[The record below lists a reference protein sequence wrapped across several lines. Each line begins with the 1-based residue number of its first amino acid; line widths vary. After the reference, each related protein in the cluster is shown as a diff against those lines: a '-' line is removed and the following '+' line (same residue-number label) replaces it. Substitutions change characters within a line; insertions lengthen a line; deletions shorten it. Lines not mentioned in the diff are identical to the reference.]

1 MAVTS
6 PGRDQAS
13 RRKLVSQIVD
23 TDIHHGFE
31 EAQEILDY
39 VPSEYRERTS
49 WYGLPVD
56 FNPVQN
62 NGGMRG
68 GRSDL
73 AFDYP
78 EIPVSTRESSLLR
91 CRETL
96 LDRYDI
102 DLGILTGGQMYG
114 QTGAMDSQYASIMAR
129 AFNDWTLKRWLD
141 EDDRL
146 RYAMAVIP
154 LDPQG
159 AVAEIERLAGDPRVV
174 AVHLNTGAMRPFGNP
189 MYHPIWEAAA
199 KHDLTLQLHLGGEG
213 TGVHPPMTSAGFP
226 THYVERR
233 MAEPGLYLP
242 HVASFI
248 FEGVFGK
255 YPNLKL
261 VLAESGFTCLPHYL
275 WRMDA
280 CWKGLRHQ
288 VPWIKELPSEI
299 FYRHV
304 WVGTQPMYEYNED
317 HANLM
322 KMVEWLRG
330 DERFVYA
337 SDYPHWDWDDPNDA
351 ARTFPS
357 EMRERVFNRNA
368 RKAYPRLQ

>member
-6 PGRDQAS
+6 PRQDRAS
-13 RRKLVSQIVD
+13 RRKLVAQIVD
-23 TDIHHGFE
+23 TDIHHGFAE
-31 EAQEILDY
+31 EAELLAH
-39 VPSEYRERTS
+39 VPPEYRERTS

-73 AFDYP
+73 AFDFP
-78 EIPVSTRESSLLR
+78 EIPVSTRESSLRR

-102 DLGILTGGQMYG
+102 DLAILTGGQMYG

-129 AFNDWTLKRWLD
+129 AFNDWTRRHWLD

-154 LDPQG
+154 LDPPG
-159 AVAEIERLAGDPRVV
+159 AVAEIERLAPDPRVV

-189 MYHPIWEAAA
+189 MYHSIWEAAA

-213 TGVHPPMTSAGFP
+213 IGVHPPMTSAGFP

-242 HVASFI
+242 HVASLI

-255 YPNLKL
+255 FPNLKL

-280 CWKGLRHQ
+280 SWKGLRHQ

-304 WVGTQPMYEYNED
+304 WVTTQPMYEYNED
-317 HANLM
+317 HANLL

-330 DERFVYA
+330 DQRFVYA

-351 ARTFPS
+351 ARAFPS
-357 EMRERVFNRNA
+357 EMRERVFHRNA
-368 RKAYPRLQ
+368 FEAYPRLR

>member
-13 RRKLVSQIVD
+13 RRKLVSQIFD

-31 EAQEILDY
+31 EEQEILDH
-39 VPSEYRERTS
+39 VPPEYRERTS

-141 EDDRL
+141 VDDRL

-159 AVAEIERLAGDPRVV
+159 AVAEIER
-174 AVHLNTGAMRPFGNP
+174 
-189 MYHPIWEAAA
+189 
-199 KHDLTLQLHLGGEG
+199 
-213 TGVHPPMTSAGFP
+213 
-226 THYVERR
+226 
-233 MAEPGLYLP
+233 
-242 HVASFI
+242 
-248 FEGVFGK
+248 
-255 YPNLKL
+255 
-261 VLAESGFTCLPHYL
+261 
-275 WRMDA
+275 
-280 CWKGLRHQ
+280 
-288 VPWIKELPSEI
+288 
-299 FYRHV
+299 
-304 WVGTQPMYEYNED
+304 
-317 HANLM
+317 
-322 KMVEWLRG
+322 
-330 DERFVYA
+330 
-337 SDYPHWDWDDPNDA
+337 
-351 ARTFPS
+351 
-357 EMRERVFNRNA
+357 
-368 RKAYPRLQ
+368 